1 MQRPYKP
8 ATDRTAHANRYAPV
22 ERGKIGNAAHPGN
35 TTGMGKRGADI
46 VNQLLFNELFAI
58 PDTVKDF
65 AYRNR
70 RDRMLADEAEARLI
84 FSRRRI
90 FHPEQTIVFNTFAK
104 AGSLNRRQS
113 VMHIVQ
119 KMFIKTERITHGV
132 KQLWRKIEILFR

>member
-1 MQRPYKP
+1 
-8 ATDRTAHANRYAPV
+8 
-22 ERGKIGNAAHPGN
+22 
-35 TTGMGKRGADI
+35 MGKRGADI

-84 FSRRRI
+84 FSRRRV